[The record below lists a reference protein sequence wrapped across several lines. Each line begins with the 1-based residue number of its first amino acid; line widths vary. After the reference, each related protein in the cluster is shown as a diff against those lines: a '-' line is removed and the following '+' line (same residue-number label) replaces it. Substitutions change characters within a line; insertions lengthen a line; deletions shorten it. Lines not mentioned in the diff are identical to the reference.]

1 MLCKTNFI
9 SNKYFQLKE
18 NPDKLSMYGYG
29 LFDKP
34 NTIIQYLKSGYPED
48 STLCRT
54 KSRESVV
61 SNRMREMKEVLSSLE
76 KSVDSLSKER
86 LARKLLKTLKDFLA
100 DISDTEPAAFNKN
113 MHDEL
118 EEKQKLIEA
127 LTNETTALQK
137 SNAALNDELKDANK
151 KQEIAESLNQLLKSS
166 NDSLKRK
173 VEELR
178 VRLAETKNKLAQIIE
193 VGLSEKVAEELD
205 ELFKENQYLRQV
217 ISSVNVDLRKFR
229 ARERILISVV
239 REKGGWTEGLETRLE
254 EAQLGEVEV
263 GRNKVK
269 VPVLD
274 LSALHCC
281 LSSDDSEQSPPYLPF
296 KSDGNYKKSSIKIC
310 QSLNDKEI

>member
-34 NTIIQYLKSGYPED
+34 NTIVQYLKGGYPED
-48 STLCRT
+48 STICRT

-61 SNRMREMKEVLSSLE
+61 SNRMREMKEILSNLE

-86 LARKLLKTLKDFLA
+86 LAHKLLKSLKDFLA
-100 DISDTEPAAFNKN
+100 EIADAEPIAFSKSK
-113 MHDEL
+113 HDEL
-118 EEKQKLIEA
+118 EEKQKLIETLKDEAAA
-127 LTNETTALQK
+127 LKK
-137 SNAALNDELKDANK
+137 SNATLNDELKDANK

-166 NDSLKRK
+166 NDSLKKK

-217 ISSVNVDLRKFR
+217 ISSVNVDLKKFR
-229 ARERILISVV
+229 ARERILLSVV
-239 REKGGWTEGLETRLE
+239 KEKGEWTAALETKLE

-263 GRNKVK
+263 GRRKVK
-269 VPVLD
+269 IPVLD
-274 LSALHCC
+274 LSMLQCSA
-281 LSSDDSEQSPPYLPF
+281 SSDDSEETPHNHPF

-310 QSLNDKEI
+310 QSLNDKE